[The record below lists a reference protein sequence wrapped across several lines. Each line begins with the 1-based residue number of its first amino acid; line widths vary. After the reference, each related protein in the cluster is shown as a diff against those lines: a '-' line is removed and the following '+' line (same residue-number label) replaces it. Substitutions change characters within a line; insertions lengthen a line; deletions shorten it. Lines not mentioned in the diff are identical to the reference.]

1 MTILR
6 AESLEHTR

>member
-6 AESLEHTR
+6 

>member
-6 AESLEHTR
+6 SDFSVI